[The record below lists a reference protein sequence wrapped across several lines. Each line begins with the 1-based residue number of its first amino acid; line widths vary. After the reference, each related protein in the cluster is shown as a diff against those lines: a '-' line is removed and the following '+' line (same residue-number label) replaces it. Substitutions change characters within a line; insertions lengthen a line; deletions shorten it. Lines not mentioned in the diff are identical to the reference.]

1 MSAILTPSSAAMTG
15 NATFTMLVSRQTMKV
30 IAMTVN
36 RIAHLLYVRA
46 TVPSP
51 SAPMPL
57 PMFQLHMHP
66 L

>member
-1 MSAILTPSSAAMTG
+1 MTG